1 MNIPCIIVD
10 DEPLAREGLERL
22 VRETG
27 FLDLVAQ
34 CSNAIEANRI
44 LATEKVELMFLDI
57 QMPRL
62 LGTDFLRSLE
72 VKPKVI
78 ITSAYTDFAIE
89 GFELNVL
96 DYLLK
101 PITQERFLKA
111 VNRAREAI
119 STQAR
124 ETQSTQAR
132 DARST
137 HASEPQSP
145 PTQAPPSTPT
155 YELRS
160 APAREALP
168 PEETHFFVR
177 AGNSFEKIVFDELL
191 FIEAAQNYCA
201 LHTIHGK
208 ILTLSTIHALEEQ
221 LPAHQ
226 FLRVQ
231 KSYIVAINKIR
242 SVSAV
247 DVVIGPH
254 HIPVS
259 KNYRDALLAL
269 VDKRLLR
276 K

>member
-1 MNIPCIIVD
+1 MNIRCIIVD

-22 VRETG
+22 VREAG

-62 LGTDFLRSLE
+62 LGTDFLRTLE

-101 PITQERFLKA
+101 PITPERFLKA
-111 VNRAREAI
+111 VNRAREARPTPA
-119 STQAR
+119 SDAQSKHAPDAPHGNTP
-124 ETQSTQAR
+124 ETPA
-132 DARST
+132 
-137 HASEPQSP
+137 
-145 PTQAPPSTPT
+145 
-155 YELRS
+155 
-160 APAREALP
+160 APARDGLP
-168 PEETHFFVR
+168 PEEAHFFVR

-221 LPAHQ
+221 LPAHR

-242 SVSAV
+242 SVSPFEI
-247 DVVIGPH
+247 VIGPH
-254 HIPVS
+254 RIPVS
-259 KNYRDALLAL
+259 KSYRDALLAL
-269 VDKRLLR
+269 VDKSLLR

>member
-1 MNIPCIIVD
+1 MNIRCIIVD

-22 VRETG
+22 VREAG

-62 LGTDFLRSLE
+62 LGTDFLRTLE

-101 PITQERFLKA
+101 PITPERFLKA
-111 VNRAREAI
+111 VNRAREAL
-119 STQAR
+119 SANAPDPPHSNTP
-124 ETQSTQAR
+124 ET
-132 DARST
+132 
-137 HASEPQSP
+137 P
-145 PTQAPPSTPT
+145 PM
-155 YELRS
+155 
-160 APAREALP
+160 PAREALQS
-168 PEETHFFVR
+168 EEAHFFVR

-221 LPAHQ
+221 LPANG

-242 SVSAV
+242 SVNTL

-254 HIPVS
+254 RIPVS